1 VIIAAGTGAWAQ
13 NAVSVSTDLSILRNM
28 NKDQEFTALGQT
40 VRGDL
45 HLAPKASVYASIS
58 YFTGGKISNTLTALA
73 YDRPTNPQTLNY
85 TAKSTLRYRN
95 VSFGLRH
102 FFKGSYYSEDT
113 WNLYGTAG
121 FGLLLGKAENSHS
134 PQVDTA
140 LYEKPPFSIEGNGE
154 FRRLTLDL
162 SLGAE
167 TQIGAGFFL
176 YAEAKTWLRASTY
189 PSPYLFNK
197 KAPNVAI
204 LSGGL
209 RILID

>member
-1 VIIAAGTGAWAQ
+1 
-13 NAVSVSTDLSILRNM
+13 M
-28 NKDQEFTALGQT
+28 NEDQEFTAIGQM

-45 HLAPKASVYASIS
+45 HLSPKASVYGSIA
-58 YFTGGKISNTLTALA
+58 YFTGGKFKNTLTALA
-73 YDRPTNPQTLNY
+73 YYPATSPQQVDY
-85 TAKSTLRYRN
+85 TAESTLHYRN
-95 VSFGLRH
+95 ISLGVRH
-102 FFKGSYYSEDT
+102 FFKGAYNSVDT

-121 FGLLLGKAENSHS
+121 FGLLLGAAENTHS

-140 LYEKPPFSIEGNGE
+140 LYEKPPLSAEGTGD

-162 SLGAE
+162 SVGAE
-167 TQIGAGFFL
+167 TQVGGGVFL

-189 PSPYLFNK
+189 PSPYLYNQ

-204 LSGGL
+204 LGVGL